1 MATRS
6 IFNSSFL
13 TKDIDLSL
21 YDDRKMKKI
30 REEIREF
37 SKCEV
42 TFSETHE
49 PDRYRVQKVFEILA
63 VYEELMDS
71 SDGRM
76 YDDLRMW
83 LKDIFDSSDDVRFK
97 RLLKDA
103 WLQKYS
109 FKSSYPPPHPDR
121 PSFILLNTKWMKNR
135 GYNFVAQPLLYSIY
149 TEIESCSDDIIEF

>member
-1 MATRS
+1 MTTRS
-6 IFNSSFL
+6 ISNGNFF
-13 TKDIDLSL
+13 TTGIDLSL
-21 YDDRKMKKI
+21 YDERRMNKI
-30 REEIREF
+30 RRQVREF

-83 LKDIFDSSDDVRFK
+83 LKDIFDSSNDVQFK

-121 PSFILLNTKWMKNR
+121 PSFILLNTKWMKSR
-135 GYNFVAQPLLYSIY
+135 GYDFVAQPLLYSIY